1 MTAAAG
7 YLRAFSHTSM
17 SKRFLLLLL
26 VAWNVLL
33 TSAVVWSLSR
43 SRVPDRILKE
53 KLTGLQHGGDTL
65 DQTAVSGSHVD
76 SIRPPQARIAYF
88 QMDSVQANYELV
100 KESAARVRSEGQRM
114 EGNLQREMQKA
125 QARYNELMGKD
136 HTYSTQA
143 QLKADQAEVEQL
155 AGKIQE
161 LQAASQ
167 VQLDE
172 LQVKMLKEIA
182 GQLQEF
188 LDEYNRTA
196 GFDYIFSIQDAGQ
209 IWVGNK
215 GLDITADVIR
225 GLNAKHQSR
234 KARIAK

>member
-1 MTAAAG
+1 
-7 YLRAFSHTSM
+7 M

-26 VAWNVLL
+26 VTWNVLL
-33 TSAVVWSLSR
+33 TGAVVWSLSR

-53 KLTGLQHGGDTL
+53 KLTGLHNGADSLGA
-65 DQTAVSGSHVD
+65 DQEGALALD
-76 SIRPPQARIAYF
+76 SINPPEGRIAYF

-114 EGNLQREMQKA
+114 EGQLQREMQKA
-125 QARYNELMGKD
+125 QARYAELMGKD

-143 QLKADQAEVEQL
+143 QLQADQAEVEQL
-155 AGKIQE
+155 AAKIQE
-161 LQAASQ
+161 LQNTSQ

-182 GQLQEF
+182 GQLEEF
-188 LDEYNRTA
+188 LTEYNKAA
-196 GFDYIFSIQDAGQ
+196 GYDYIFSIQDAGQ

-215 GLDITADVIR
+215 GLDITADVVK
-225 GLNAKHQSR
+225 GLNAKHRDR
-234 KARIAK
+234 KAVNSK